1 MQSKPGPLKNREEPG
16 ELCIQGFSLKKCTF
30 LIFILANSKQLER
43 ITWIFQIVI
52 SLHLIKFNS
61 FQKDSTFYLPIALLW
76 LTSSCPFYS
85 LPILLLPDWLFH
97 FINKKQRTKDN
108 TIGKVQKSYLFSLI
122 DFRTKKRGNEDTTW
136 EVYIL
141 CWSAWV
147 EVPALLAILAFYQSI
162 PWEAAG
168 DSSSVWV
175 PLFSQE
181 TQMMSGLLPL
191 DWPNPSHCGPLG
203 SELLDGRPLYS
214 QKKKNPNP
222 N

>member
-1 MQSKPGPLKNREEPG
+1 MFHWINKQWTPRKPLMISGKYKEMQSKPGLLKNREEPG
-16 ELCIQGFSLKKCTF
+16 ELCIQGFSLKQCTF

-52 SLHLIKFNS
+52 CLHLIKFNS
-61 FQKDSTFYLPIALLW
+61 FQKDSTFYLPIALLQ
-76 LTSSCPFYS
+76 LISSCPFYS

-141 CWSAWV
+141 CLGWSASSTCNFSF
-147 EVPALLAILAFYQSI
+147 LSI
-162 PWEAAG
+162 NTMG
-168 DSSSVWV
+168 
-175 PLFSQE
+175 
-181 TQMMSGLLPL
+181 
-191 DWPNPSHCGPLG
+191 G
-203 SELLDGRPLYS
+203 SRW
-214 QKKKNPNP
+214 
-222 N
+222 